1 MPVRDSQGGPDRS
14 GRFIRQAARRLALI
28 VGASVVV
35 TVLLGGLIGVAA
47 GNGFARSGA
56 IGLYLVGC
64 TSIVFGFLFGVR
76 GPLRPTEREDDLP
89 SPGAL
94 IGLGLLRTGVRPA
107 SPDERADSLATSWFL
122 LGIGIALVVAG
133 VLLDP
138 RTGLS

>member
-1 MPVRDSQGGPDRS
+1 MRIRRHGSDVAPPDLRH
-14 GRFIRQAARRLALI
+14 AARRLTLI
-28 VGASVVV
+28 VGIAIAVTLVVGGSV
-35 TVLLGGLIGVAA
+35 GVAT
-47 GNGFARSGA
+47 GNGFVRSA
-56 IGLYLVGC
+56 ATGLYLVGC
-64 TSIVFGFLFGVR
+64 ASIVFGVLSGIR
-76 GPLRPTEREDDLP
+76 GPLRPTEKDDDLP

-107 SPDERADSLATSWFL
+107 SPDERADSLATSWLL